1 MECMGFKES
10 VIKWF
15 QSYLSNRKSFVKLEN
30 VYSGAGLVNYSV
42 PQGYIL
48 GLLLFLIYIYDL
60 PHALNETESYL
71 YADCIFYQD
80 NVEKIEK
87 VLKKEFLSLCK
98 WYIDNKLSVHFGD
111 DKTKTIVFSR
121 MKIQQKL
128 SISYGG
134 YSLKQDNTVEYLRCY
149 LDSNVNG
156 ESVAC
161 RVLKGA
167 LNKFLTSIKKP
178 VSYTIFT

>member
-1 MECMGFKES
+1 MGFKES

-48 GLLLFLIYIYDL
+48 GLLLFLIYIYDW

-98 WYIDNKLSVHFGD
+98 
-111 DKTKTIVFSR
+111 
-121 MKIQQKL
+121 
-128 SISYGG
+128 
-134 YSLKQDNTVEYLRCY
+134 
-149 LDSNVNG
+149 
-156 ESVAC
+156 
-161 RVLKGA
+161 
-167 LNKFLTSIKKP
+167 
-178 VSYTIFT
+178 